1 MVYFTVVCLEGRRLR
16 AAGGVEAL
24 AAVGAG
30 MRNKIAKISSWKDRH
45 IPWELMVLMDL
56 MGFLGFCSW
65 DLMGSSG
72 SHGIWD

>member
-45 IPWELMVLMDL
+45 IPWELMVLMDFNGISWIL
-56 MGFLGFCSW
+56 FMGF
-65 DLMGSSG
+65 D
-72 SHGIWD
+72 GI